1 MLPFILELLCHRYP
15 RVRRHMAEQ
24 LYVRL
29 VEDTSAFHC
38 AKSKTEDAIQLLLDV
53 MWDGDLDPPGNVREA
68 RNQVADLLEVQL
80 TDSVRKG
87 SSLQKKSKVQ
97 PTDEFASYMSL
108 LNDTAR

>member
-1 MLPFILELLCHRYP
+1 
-15 RVRRHMAEQ
+15 MAEQ

-38 AKSKTEDAIQLLLDV
+38 AESKTEDAIQLLLDV